1 MNCVLPHAINA
12 FYNTESNRPMSLLSI
27 ETKIVAV
34 HITTN
39 FLLGGSKIIAINYS
53 QSDPSLLA

>member
-1 MNCVLPHAINA
+1 
-12 FYNTESNRPMSLLSI
+12 MSLLSI

-53 QSDPSLLA
+53 QSDPSLLAWSIDFHEIQVQRVL